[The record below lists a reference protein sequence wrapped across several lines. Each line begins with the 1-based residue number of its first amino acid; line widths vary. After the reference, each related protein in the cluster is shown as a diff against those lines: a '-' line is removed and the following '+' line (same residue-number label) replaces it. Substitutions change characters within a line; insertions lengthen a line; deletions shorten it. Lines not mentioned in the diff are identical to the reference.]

1 MKKKVIIIIAVVC
14 VAIIAVVGTIFG
26 VNAYNNYTIQ
36 QQTEQ
41 QVKSIDDTYSKFTK
55 ETDRAKKSVILSDFI
70 KNKPSTSDEIKV
82 EVLHSVE
89 PKYNETLAKMQK
101 FFTDDYDKT
110 IKDNTIDSKTL
121 EKTNDKKKLQ
131 SCIDN
136 LEALKKTIDSEKSN
150 VFYKKD
156 IGNYDK
162 KPDELISSY
171 NDRITA
177 IEKLKQKQR
186 LRKRPRQKRKPKKKL
201 NRKRR
206 SKPRAV
212 TQITPITPTV
222 IIQTVTATA
231 ETATTAE
238 TIITVL
244 TIVTTAVEIIITMI
258 QAIHHQAHPRSIMI
272 AGMKM
277 KMAKVITMKAL
288 EKHGMI
294 MVTVGIIKIFGKVQ
308 INNYIL
314 IFLFYF

>member
-1 MKKKVIIIIAVVC
+1 MVGVKMKKKVIIIIAVVC

-55 ETDRAKKSVILSDFI
+55 ETDRAKKLVILSDFI

-82 EVLHSVE
+82 EVLNSVE

-101 FFTDDYDKT
+101 FFTDDYDKA

-136 LEALKKTIDSEKSN
+136 LEALKKTIDFEKSN
-150 VFYKKD
+150 VFYKND

-162 KPDELISSY
+162 KPNELISSY

-177 IEKLKQKQR
+177 IEKAEAEAKAKKEAEEKAKQE
-186 LRKRPRQKRKPKKKL
+186 KKK
-201 NRKRR
+201 
-206 SKPRAV
+206 
-212 TQITPITPTV
+212 
-222 IIQTVTATA
+222 QTESSNTNNTDNSYSDN
-231 ETATTAE
+231 TN
-238 TIITVL
+238 
-244 TIVTTAVEIIITMI
+244 
-258 QAIHHQAHPRSIMI
+258 SYSDS
-272 AGMKM
+272 GNSYDN
-277 KMAKVITMKAL
+277 
-288 EKHGMI
+288 GD
-294 MVTVGIIKIFGKVQ
+294 
-308 INNYIL
+308 NNYSSNDSNYSSGNNYNYDSGNSSDSDSGYYWKQTYTNEEGKKSYSDSTGKAWDDEGHTWNYKDL
-314 IFLFYF
+314 WN

>member
-41 QVKSIDDTYSKFTK
+41 QIKSIDDTYSKFTK
-55 ETDRAKKSVILSDFI
+55 ETDRAKKLVILSDFI

-82 EVLHSVE
+82 EVLNSVE

-162 KPDELISSY
+162 NPDELISSY

-177 IEKLKQKQR
+177 IEKAEAEAKAK
-186 LRKRPRQKRKPKKKL
+186 KEAEAKKKAEE
-201 NRKRR
+201 KA
-206 SKPRAV
+206 K
-212 TQITPITPTV
+212 QEKKK
-222 IIQTVTATA
+222 QTESNNTNNNDNSYSDNTN
-231 ETATTAE
+231 
-238 TIITVL
+238 
-244 TIVTTAVEIIITMI
+244 
-258 QAIHHQAHPRSIMI
+258 SYSDS
-272 AGMKM
+272 GNSYDN
-277 KMAKVITMKAL
+277 
-288 EKHGMI
+288 GD
-294 MVTVGIIKIFGKVQ
+294 
-308 INNYIL
+308 NNYSSNDSNYSSGNNSSSSSSNYSYWSYTNENGTSYHDSNGNRWHSNGNKYEYDPDDDINSWG
-314 IFLFYF
+314 YPEDE

>member
-41 QVKSIDDTYSKFTK
+41 QDKSIDDTYSKFTK
-55 ETDRAKKSVILSDFI
+55 ETDRAKKLVILSDFI

-82 EVLHSVE
+82 EVLNSVE

-121 EKTNDKKKLQ
+121 EKTNDKKKLK

-177 IEKLKQKQR
+177 IEKAEAEAKAK
-186 LRKRPRQKRKPKKKL
+186 KEAEAKKKAAE
-201 NRKRR
+201 KAKQEKKKQTE
-206 SKPRAV
+206 SS
-212 TQITPITPTV
+212 TQTTTINPTV
-222 IIQTVTATA
+222 IIPTVTATA
-231 ETATTAE
+231 ETATTVE

-244 TIVTTAVEIIITMI
+244 TIVTTAVEIIL
-258 QAIHHQAHPRSIMI
+258 Q
-272 AGMKM
+272 
-277 KMAKVITMKAL
+277 
-288 EKHGMI
+288 
-294 MVTVGIIKIFGKVQ
+294 
-308 INNYIL
+308 
-314 IFLFYF
+314 IFLETIVAGVTQTKLEHIITILMEINGTLTETSMNTILMMI

>member
-1 MKKKVIIIIAVVC
+1 MVGVKMKKKVIIIIAVVC

-55 ETDRAKKSVILSDFI
+55 ETDRAKKLVILSDFI

-82 EVLHSVE
+82 EVLNSVE

-136 LEALKKTIDSEKSN
+136 LEALKKTIDYEKSN
-150 VFYKKD
+150 VFYKND

-177 IEKLKQKQR
+177 IEKAEAEAKAK
-186 LRKRPRQKRKPKKKL
+186 KEAEAKKK
-201 NRKRR
+201 
-206 SKPRAV
+206 
-212 TQITPITPTV
+212 
-222 IIQTVTATA
+222 A
-231 ETATTAE
+231 EE
-238 TIITVL
+238 
-244 TIVTTAVEIIITMI
+244 
-258 QAIHHQAHPRSIMI
+258 
-272 AGMKM
+272 K
-277 KMAKVITMKAL
+277 AKQ
-288 EKHGMI
+288 EKKKHTESSNKNNTDNSYSDNTNSYSDSGNSYDS
-294 MVTVGIIKIFGKVQ
+294 GN
-308 INNYIL
+308 NNYSSNDSNYSSGNNSSNSSGNYSRWSYTDETGTYYHDSNGNKWDSNGNKYEYDPDDDINSWG
-314 IFLFYF
+314 YPEDE

>member
-41 QVKSIDDTYSKFTK
+41 QVKSIDDIYSKFTK
-55 ETDRAKKSVILSDFI
+55 ETDRAKKLVILSDFI

-82 EVLHSVE
+82 EVLNSVE

-121 EKTNDKKKLQ
+121 EKTDDKKKLQ

-150 VFYKKD
+150 VFYKEN

-177 IEKLKQKQR
+177 IEKAEAEAKAK
-186 LRKRPRQKRKPKKKL
+186 KEAEAKKKAEE
-201 NRKRR
+201 KA
-206 SKPRAV
+206 K
-212 TQITPITPTV
+212 QEKKK
-222 IIQTVTATA
+222 QTESSNANNNDNSYSDNTN
-231 ETATTAE
+231 
-238 TIITVL
+238 
-244 TIVTTAVEIIITMI
+244 
-258 QAIHHQAHPRSIMI
+258 SYSDS
-272 AGMKM
+272 GNSYDS
-277 KMAKVITMKAL
+277 
-288 EKHGMI
+288 GN
-294 MVTVGIIKIFGKVQ
+294 
-308 INNYIL
+308 NNYSSNDSNYSGGNNYNYDSGNSCL
-314 IFLFYF
+314 LYTSDAADE

>member
-26 VNAYNNYTIQ
+26 VNAYKNYTIQ

-55 ETDRAKKSVILSDFI
+55 ETDRAKKLVILSDFI

-82 EVLHSVE
+82 EVLNSVE

-162 KPDELISSY
+162 KPGELISSY

-177 IEKLKQKQR
+177 IEKAEAEAKAK
-186 LRKRPRQKRKPKKKL
+186 KEAEVKKKAEE
-201 NRKRR
+201 KA
-206 SKPRAV
+206 K
-212 TQITPITPTV
+212 QEKKK
-222 IIQTVTATA
+222 QTESSNTNNNDNSYSDNTN
-231 ETATTAE
+231 
-238 TIITVL
+238 
-244 TIVTTAVEIIITMI
+244 
-258 QAIHHQAHPRSIMI
+258 SYSDS
-272 AGMKM
+272 GNSYDN
-277 KMAKVITMKAL
+277 
-288 EKHGMI
+288 GD
-294 MVTVGIIKIFGKVQ
+294 
-308 INNYIL
+308 NNYSSNDSNYSSGNNSSNSSGNYSRWSYTDETGTYYHDSNGNKWDSNGNKYEYDPDDDINSWG
-314 IFLFYF
+314 YPEDE

>member
-41 QVKSIDDTYSKFTK
+41 QIKSIDDTYSKFTK
-55 ETDRAKKSVILSDFI
+55 ETDRAKKLVILSDFI

-82 EVLHSVE
+82 EVLNSVE

-177 IEKLKQKQR
+177 IEKAEAEAKAK
-186 LRKRPRQKRKPKKKL
+186 KEAEAKKKAEE
-201 NRKRR
+201 KA
-206 SKPRAV
+206 K
-212 TQITPITPTV
+212 QEKKK
-222 IIQTVTATA
+222 QTESSNTNNTDNSYSDN
-231 ETATTAE
+231 TN
-238 TIITVL
+238 
-244 TIVTTAVEIIITMI
+244 
-258 QAIHHQAHPRSIMI
+258 SYSDS
-272 AGMKM
+272 GN
-277 KMAKVITMKAL
+277 
-288 EKHGMI
+288 
-294 MVTVGIIKIFGKVQ
+294 
-308 INNYIL
+308 NNYSSNDSNYSSGNNYNYDSGNSSSGSSSSHGDWTL
-314 IFLFYF
+314 RYGDEENGYTYSDDKGNAWDDNGNTWNYNDARKEFGM

>member
-41 QVKSIDDTYSKFTK
+41 QDKSIDDTYSKFTK
-55 ETDRAKKSVILSDFI
+55 ETDRAKKLVILSDFI

-82 EVLHSVE
+82 EVLNSVE

-136 LEALKKTIDSEKSN
+136 LEALKKTIDSEKSD
-150 VFYKKD
+150 VFYKND

-162 KPDELISSY
+162 KPDEFISSY

-177 IEKLKQKQR
+177 IEKAEAEAKAK
-186 LRKRPRQKRKPKKKL
+186 KEAEAKKKAEE
-201 NRKRR
+201 KA
-206 SKPRAV
+206 K
-212 TQITPITPTV
+212 QEKKK
-222 IIQTVTATA
+222 QTESSNTNNTDNSYSDN
-231 ETATTAE
+231 TN
-238 TIITVL
+238 
-244 TIVTTAVEIIITMI
+244 
-258 QAIHHQAHPRSIMI
+258 SYDS
-272 AGMKM
+272 GN
-277 KMAKVITMKAL
+277 
-288 EKHGMI
+288 
-294 MVTVGIIKIFGKVQ
+294 
-308 INNYIL
+308 NNYSSNDSNYSGGNNYNYDSGNSSSSSSSSNGNWTTKHENENGST
-314 IFLFYF
+314 YFDDEGNAWDDEGHTWNYKDLW

>member
-36 QQTEQ
+36 QHTEQ

-55 ETDRAKKSVILSDFI
+55 ETDRAKKLVILSDFI

-82 EVLHSVE
+82 EVLNSVE

-177 IEKLKQKQR
+177 IEKAEAEAKAK
-186 LRKRPRQKRKPKKKL
+186 KEAEAKKKAEE
-201 NRKRR
+201 KA
-206 SKPRAV
+206 K
-212 TQITPITPTV
+212 QEKKK
-222 IIQTVTATA
+222 QTESNNTNNNDNSYSDNTN
-231 ETATTAE
+231 
-238 TIITVL
+238 
-244 TIVTTAVEIIITMI
+244 
-258 QAIHHQAHPRSIMI
+258 SYSDS
-272 AGMKM
+272 GNSYDN
-277 KMAKVITMKAL
+277 
-288 EKHGMI
+288 GD
-294 MVTVGIIKIFGKVQ
+294 
-308 INNYIL
+308 NNYSSNDSNYSSGNNSSSSSSNYSYWSYTNENGTSYHDSNGNRWHSNGNKYEYDPDDDINSWG
-314 IFLFYF
+314 YPEDE

>member
-41 QVKSIDDTYSKFTK
+41 QIKSIDDTYSKFTK
-55 ETDRAKKSVILSDFI
+55 ETDRAKKLVILSDFI
-70 KNKPSTSDEIKV
+70 KNKPSTSDEIKI
-82 EVLHSVE
+82 EVLNSVE

-162 KPDELISSY
+162 KPDEFISSY

-177 IEKLKQKQR
+177 IEKAEAKAKA
-186 LRKRPRQKRKPKKKL
+186 KKEAEAKKKAEE
-201 NRKRR
+201 KA
-206 SKPRAV
+206 K
-212 TQITPITPTV
+212 QEKKK
-222 IIQTVTATA
+222 QTESSNTNNTDNSYRDN
-231 ETATTAE
+231 TN
-238 TIITVL
+238 
-244 TIVTTAVEIIITMI
+244 
-258 QAIHHQAHPRSIMI
+258 SYSDS
-272 AGMKM
+272 GNSYDN
-277 KMAKVITMKAL
+277 
-288 EKHGMI
+288 GD
-294 MVTVGIIKIFGKVQ
+294 
-308 INNYIL
+308 NNYSSNDSNYSSGNNSSNSSGNYSRWSYTDETGTYYHDSNGNKWDSNGNKYEYDPDDDINSWG
-314 IFLFYF
+314 YPEDE

>member
-55 ETDRAKKSVILSDFI
+55 ETDRAKKLVILSDFI

-82 EVLHSVE
+82 EVLNSVE

-121 EKTNDKKKLQ
+121 EKTDDKKKLQ

-150 VFYKKD
+150 VFYKEN

-177 IEKLKQKQR
+177 IEKAEAEAKAR
-186 LRKRPRQKRKPKKKL
+186 RKKPRQKRKPKKKL

-206 SKPRAV
+206 STPRAV
-212 TQITPITPTV
+212 TKTTPITPTV
-222 IIQTVTATA
+222 IIPTVTATA

-244 TIVTTAVEIIITMI
+244 TIVTTAVEIILQILLETIVAGVTQMKLEHIITILMEINGTLTETSMNTILMMI
-258 QAIHHQAHPRSIMI
+258 
-272 AGMKM
+272 
-277 KMAKVITMKAL
+277 
-288 EKHGMI
+288 
-294 MVTVGIIKIFGKVQ
+294 
-308 INNYIL
+308 
-314 IFLFYF
+314 

>member
-55 ETDRAKKSVILSDFI
+55 ETDRAKKLVILSDFI

-82 EVLHSVE
+82 EVLNSVE

-177 IEKLKQKQR
+177 IEKAEAEAKAK
-186 LRKRPRQKRKPKKKL
+186 KEAEAKKKAEE
-201 NRKRR
+201 KA
-206 SKPRAV
+206 K
-212 TQITPITPTV
+212 QEKKK
-222 IIQTVTATA
+222 QTESNNTNNNDNSYSDNTN
-231 ETATTAE
+231 
-238 TIITVL
+238 
-244 TIVTTAVEIIITMI
+244 
-258 QAIHHQAHPRSIMI
+258 SYSDS
-272 AGMKM
+272 GNSYDN
-277 KMAKVITMKAL
+277 
-288 EKHGMI
+288 GD
-294 MVTVGIIKIFGKVQ
+294 
-308 INNYIL
+308 NNYSSNDSNYSSGNNSSSSSSNYSYWSYTNENGTSYHDSNGNRWYSNGNKYEYDPDDDINSWG
-314 IFLFYF
+314 YPEDE

>member
-1 MKKKVIIIIAVVC
+1 MVGVKMKKKVIIIIAVVC

-55 ETDRAKKSVILSDFI
+55 ETDRAKKLVILSDFI

-82 EVLHSVE
+82 EVLNSVE

-121 EKTNDKKKLQ
+121 EKTDDKKKLQ

-150 VFYKKD
+150 VFYKEN

-177 IEKLKQKQR
+177 IEKAEEEARKKAEEEAKKTVEAIFPYVDFLFVSEETSRRMLQRTGTLEEITEIMSKVSLKQLNAPCIVYNLNGYYDGLKAM
-186 LRKRPRQKRKPKKKL
+186 LKHMIDMGLASEERQKGIYFAERL
-201 NRKRR
+201 E
-206 SKPRAV
+206 
-212 TQITPITPTV
+212 QITD
-222 IIQTVTATA
+222 
-231 ETATTAE
+231 
-238 TIITVL
+238 
-244 TIVTTAVEIIITMI
+244 
-258 QAIHHQAHPRSIMI
+258 
-272 AGMKM
+272 
-277 KMAKVITMKAL
+277 
-288 EKHGMI
+288 
-294 MVTVGIIKIFGKVQ
+294 
-308 INNYIL
+308 IL
-314 IFLFYF
+314 CSLKED

>member
-41 QVKSIDDTYSKFTK
+41 QIKSIDDTYSKFTK
-55 ETDRAKKSVILSDFI
+55 ETDRAKKLVILSDFI

-82 EVLHSVE
+82 EVLNSVE

-131 SCIDN
+131 SCIYN

-150 VFYKKD
+150 VFYKEN

-177 IEKLKQKQR
+177 IEKAEAEAKAK
-186 LRKRPRQKRKPKKKL
+186 KEAEAKKKAEE
-201 NRKRR
+201 KA
-206 SKPRAV
+206 K
-212 TQITPITPTV
+212 QEKKK
-222 IIQTVTATA
+222 QTESSNTNNTDNSYSDN
-231 ETATTAE
+231 TN
-238 TIITVL
+238 
-244 TIVTTAVEIIITMI
+244 
-258 QAIHHQAHPRSIMI
+258 SYSDS
-272 AGMKM
+272 GNSYDSGNNNYSSNDSNYSSGNNYNYDSGNSSSSSS
-277 KMAKVITMKAL
+277 
-288 EKHGMI
+288 EKHYDSWYEDEN
-294 MVTVGIIKIFGKVQ
+294 GKSYYDESTGEAWDD
-308 INNYIL
+308 NGHSWNYKDL
-314 IFLFYF
+314 WESTN

>member
-14 VAIIAVVGTIFG
+14 VSIIAVVGTIFG

-41 QVKSIDDTYSKFTK
+41 QIKSIDDTYSKFTK
-55 ETDRAKKSVILSDFI
+55 ETDRAKKLVILSDFI

-82 EVLHSVE
+82 EVLNSVE

-150 VFYKKD
+150 VFYKND

-177 IEKLKQKQR
+177 IEKAEAEAKAK
-186 LRKRPRQKRKPKKKL
+186 KEAEAKKK
-201 NRKRR
+201 
-206 SKPRAV
+206 
-212 TQITPITPTV
+212 
-222 IIQTVTATA
+222 A
-231 ETATTAE
+231 EE
-238 TIITVL
+238 
-244 TIVTTAVEIIITMI
+244 
-258 QAIHHQAHPRSIMI
+258 
-272 AGMKM
+272 K
-277 KMAKVITMKAL
+277 AKQ
-288 EKHGMI
+288 EKKKHTESSNTNNNDNSYSDNTNSYSDSGNSYDS
-294 MVTVGIIKIFGKVQ
+294 GN
-308 INNYIL
+308 NNYSSNNSNYSGGNNYNYDSGNSSSSSNSGSSHGNWVNRYGDDENGYTYDDGNGTAWDENGNTWNYKDL
-314 IFLFYF
+314 WESTN

>member
-41 QVKSIDDTYSKFTK
+41 QDKSIDDTYSKFTK
-55 ETDRAKKSVILSDFI
+55 ETDRAKKLVILSDFI

-82 EVLHSVE
+82 EVLNSVE

-136 LEALKKTIDSEKSN
+136 LEALKKTIDSEKSD
-150 VFYKKD
+150 VFYKND

-162 KPDELISSY
+162 KPDELISLY

-177 IEKLKQKQR
+177 IEKAEAEAKAK
-186 LRKRPRQKRKPKKKL
+186 KEAEAKKKAEE
-201 NRKRR
+201 KA
-206 SKPRAV
+206 K
-212 TQITPITPTV
+212 QEKKK
-222 IIQTVTATA
+222 QTESSNTNNTDNSYSDN
-231 ETATTAE
+231 TN
-238 TIITVL
+238 
-244 TIVTTAVEIIITMI
+244 
-258 QAIHHQAHPRSIMI
+258 SYSDS
-272 AGMKM
+272 GNSYDS
-277 KMAKVITMKAL
+277 
-288 EKHGMI
+288 GD
-294 MVTVGIIKIFGKVQ
+294 
-308 INNYIL
+308 NNYSSNDSNYSGGNNSSSSSSNYSYWSYTNENGTSYHDSNGNRWHSNGNKYEYDPDDDINSWG
-314 IFLFYF
+314 YPEDE

>member
-41 QVKSIDDTYSKFTK
+41 QDKSIDDTYSKFTK
-55 ETDRAKKSVILSDFI
+55 ETDRAKKLVILSDFI

-82 EVLHSVE
+82 EVLNSVE

-136 LEALKKTIDSEKSN
+136 LEALKKTIDSEKSD
-150 VFYKKD
+150 VFYKND

-162 KPDELISSY
+162 KPDELISLY

-177 IEKLKQKQR
+177 IEKAEAEAKAK
-186 LRKRPRQKRKPKKKL
+186 KEAEAKKKAEE
-201 NRKRR
+201 KA
-206 SKPRAV
+206 K
-212 TQITPITPTV
+212 QEKKK
-222 IIQTVTATA
+222 QTESSNTNNTDNSYSDNTNSYSDS
-231 ETATTAE
+231 E
-238 TIITVL
+238 
-244 TIVTTAVEIIITMI
+244 
-258 QAIHHQAHPRSIMI
+258 
-272 AGMKM
+272 
-277 KMAKVITMKAL
+277 
-288 EKHGMI
+288 
-294 MVTVGIIKIFGKVQ
+294 
-308 INNYIL
+308 NNYDSGNNNYSSNDSNYSGGNNSSSSSSNYSYWSYTNENGTYYHDSNGNKWDSNGNKYEYDPDDDINSWG
-314 IFLFYF
+314 YPEDE

>member
-41 QVKSIDDTYSKFTK
+41 QVKSIDDTYSKFIK
-55 ETDRAKKSVILSDFI
+55 ETDRAKKLVILSDFI

-82 EVLHSVE
+82 EVLNSVE

-121 EKTNDKKKLQ
+121 EKTNDKKMLQ

-177 IEKLKQKQR
+177 IEKAEAEAKAK
-186 LRKRPRQKRKPKKKL
+186 KEAEAKKKAEE
-201 NRKRR
+201 KA
-206 SKPRAV
+206 K
-212 TQITPITPTV
+212 QEKKK
-222 IIQTVTATA
+222 QTESSNTNNTDNSYSDN
-231 ETATTAE
+231 T
-238 TIITVL
+238 
-244 TIVTTAVEIIITMI
+244 
-258 QAIHHQAHPRSIMI
+258 
-272 AGMKM
+272 
-277 KMAKVITMKAL
+277 
-288 EKHGMI
+288 
-294 MVTVGIIKIFGKVQ
+294 
-308 INNYIL
+308 NNYSDSGNSYDSGNNNYSSNDSNYSGGNNSSNSSGNYSRWSYTDETGTYYHDSNGNKWDSNGNKYEYDPDDDINSWG
-314 IFLFYF
+314 YPEDE

>member
-55 ETDRAKKSVILSDFI
+55 ETDRAKKLVILSDFI

-82 EVLHSVE
+82 EVLNSVE

-121 EKTNDKKKLQ
+121 EKTDDKKKLQ

-150 VFYKKD
+150 VFYKEN

-177 IEKLKQKQR
+177 IEKAEAEAKAK
-186 LRKRPRQKRKPKKKL
+186 KEAESKKKAEE
-201 NRKRR
+201 KA
-206 SKPRAV
+206 K
-212 TQITPITPTV
+212 QEKKK
-222 IIQTVTATA
+222 QTESSNTNNNDN
-231 ETATTAE
+231 
-238 TIITVL
+238 
-244 TIVTTAVEIIITMI
+244 
-258 QAIHHQAHPRSIMI
+258 SYSDNNNSYSDS
-272 AGMKM
+272 GN
-277 KMAKVITMKAL
+277 
-288 EKHGMI
+288 
-294 MVTVGIIKIFGKVQ
+294 
-308 INNYIL
+308 NNYSSNDSNYSSGNNYNYDSGNSSSGSSSSNGNWTTKHENENGST
-314 IFLFYF
+314 YFDDEGNAWDDEGHTWNYKDLW

>member
-55 ETDRAKKSVILSDFI
+55 ETDRAKKLVILSDFI

-82 EVLHSVE
+82 EVLNSVE

-121 EKTNDKKKLQ
+121 EKTDDKKKLQ

-150 VFYKKD
+150 VFYKEN

-177 IEKLKQKQR
+177 IEKAEAEAKAK
-186 LRKRPRQKRKPKKKL
+186 KEAESKKKAEE
-201 NRKRR
+201 KA
-206 SKPRAV
+206 K
-212 TQITPITPTV
+212 QEKKK
-222 IIQTVTATA
+222 QTESSNTNNNDNSYSDNTN
-231 ETATTAE
+231 
-238 TIITVL
+238 
-244 TIVTTAVEIIITMI
+244 
-258 QAIHHQAHPRSIMI
+258 SYSDS
-272 AGMKM
+272 GN
-277 KMAKVITMKAL
+277 
-288 EKHGMI
+288 
-294 MVTVGIIKIFGKVQ
+294 
-308 INNYIL
+308 NNYSSNDSNYSSGNNYNYDSGNSSSGSSSSNGNWTTKYENENGST
-314 IFLFYF
+314 YFDDEGNAWDDEGHTWNYKDLW

>member
-55 ETDRAKKSVILSDFI
+55 ETDRAKKLVILSDFI

-82 EVLHSVE
+82 EVLNSVE

-156 IGNYDK
+156 IGNYDI

-177 IEKLKQKQR
+177 IEKAEAEAKAK
-186 LRKRPRQKRKPKKKL
+186 KEAEAKKKAEE
-201 NRKRR
+201 KA
-206 SKPRAV
+206 K
-212 TQITPITPTV
+212 QEKKK
-222 IIQTVTATA
+222 QT
-231 ETATTAE
+231 E
-238 TIITVL
+238 
-244 TIVTTAVEIIITMI
+244 
-258 QAIHHQAHPRSIMI
+258 S
-272 AGMKM
+272 
-277 KMAKVITMKAL
+277 
-288 EKHGMI
+288 
-294 MVTVGIIKIFGKVQ
+294 
-308 INNYIL
+308 NNTNNNDNSYSDNTNS
-314 IFLFYF
+314 

>member
-41 QVKSIDDTYSKFTK
+41 QDKSIDDTYSKFTK
-55 ETDRAKKSVILSDFI
+55 ETDRAKKLVILSDFI

-82 EVLHSVE
+82 EVLNSVE

-162 KPDELISSY
+162 KPNELISSY

-177 IEKLKQKQR
+177 IEKAEAEAKAK
-186 LRKRPRQKRKPKKKL
+186 KEAEAKKKAEE
-201 NRKRR
+201 KA
-206 SKPRAV
+206 K
-212 TQITPITPTV
+212 QEKKK
-222 IIQTVTATA
+222 QTESSNTKNNDNSYSDNTD
-231 ETATTAE
+231 
-238 TIITVL
+238 
-244 TIVTTAVEIIITMI
+244 
-258 QAIHHQAHPRSIMI
+258 SYSDS
-272 AGMKM
+272 GN
-277 KMAKVITMKAL
+277 
-288 EKHGMI
+288 
-294 MVTVGIIKIFGKVQ
+294 
-308 INNYIL
+308 NNYSSNDSNYSNGNNYNYDSGNSSSGSSSSHGDWTHKYGDDENGYS
-314 IFLFYF
+314 YFDNNGNAWDDNGNTWNYNDARKEFGM

>member
-1 MKKKVIIIIAVVC
+1 MVGVKMKKKVIIIIAVVC

-41 QVKSIDDTYSKFTK
+41 QIKSIDDTYSRFTK
-55 ETDRAKKSVILSDFI
+55 ETDRAKKLVILSDFI
-70 KNKPSTSDEIKV
+70 KNKPSTSDEIKI
-82 EVLHSVE
+82 EVLNSVE

-162 KPDELISSY
+162 NPDELISSY

-177 IEKLKQKQR
+177 IEKAEAEAKAK
-186 LRKRPRQKRKPKKKL
+186 KEAEAKKKAEE
-201 NRKRR
+201 KA
-206 SKPRAV
+206 K
-212 TQITPITPTV
+212 QEKKK
-222 IIQTVTATA
+222 QTESNNTNNTDNSYSDN
-231 ETATTAE
+231 TN
-238 TIITVL
+238 
-244 TIVTTAVEIIITMI
+244 
-258 QAIHHQAHPRSIMI
+258 SYSDS
-272 AGMKM
+272 GNSYDN
-277 KMAKVITMKAL
+277 
-288 EKHGMI
+288 GD
-294 MVTVGIIKIFGKVQ
+294 
-308 INNYIL
+308 NNYSSNDSNYSSGNNSSSSSSNYSYWSYTNENGTSYHDSNGNRWHSNGNKYEYDPDDDINSWG
-314 IFLFYF
+314 YPEDE

>member
-55 ETDRAKKSVILSDFI
+55 ETDRAKKLVILSDFI

-82 EVLHSVE
+82 EVLNSVE

-121 EKTNDKKKLQ
+121 EKTNNKKMLQ

-162 KPDELISSY
+162 KPDKLISSY

-177 IEKLKQKQR
+177 IEKAEAEAKAK
-186 LRKRPRQKRKPKKKL
+186 KEAEAKKKAEE
-201 NRKRR
+201 KA
-206 SKPRAV
+206 K
-212 TQITPITPTV
+212 QEKKK
-222 IIQTVTATA
+222 QTESSNTNNTDNSYSDN
-231 ETATTAE
+231 TN
-238 TIITVL
+238 
-244 TIVTTAVEIIITMI
+244 
-258 QAIHHQAHPRSIMI
+258 SYSDS
-272 AGMKM
+272 GN
-277 KMAKVITMKAL
+277 
-288 EKHGMI
+288 
-294 MVTVGIIKIFGKVQ
+294 
-308 INNYIL
+308 NNYSSNDGNYSNGNNYNYDSGNSSSDSSSPNGNWTTKHENENGST
-314 IFLFYF
+314 YFDDEGNAWDDEGHTWNYKDLW

>member
-55 ETDRAKKSVILSDFI
+55 ETDRAKKLVILSDFI

-82 EVLHSVE
+82 EVLNSVE

-121 EKTNDKKKLQ
+121 KKTNDKKKLQ

-150 VFYKKD
+150 VFYKND

-177 IEKLKQKQR
+177 IEKAEAEAKAK
-186 LRKRPRQKRKPKKKL
+186 KEAEAKKKAEE
-201 NRKRR
+201 KA
-206 SKPRAV
+206 K
-212 TQITPITPTV
+212 QEKKK
-222 IIQTVTATA
+222 QTESSNTNNNDNSYSDNTN
-231 ETATTAE
+231 
-238 TIITVL
+238 
-244 TIVTTAVEIIITMI
+244 
-258 QAIHHQAHPRSIMI
+258 SYSDS
-272 AGMKM
+272 GNNNCSSNDSNYS
-277 KMAKVITMKAL
+277 
-288 EKHGMI
+288 G
-294 MVTVGIIKIFGKVQ
+294 G
-308 INNYIL
+308 NNYNYDSGNSSSGSSSSNGNWTSKYGDDENGYY
-314 IFLFYF
+314 YFDDNGNAWDDNGNTWNYGEMRDAFGM

>member
-26 VNAYNNYTIQ
+26 INAYNNYTIQ

-41 QVKSIDDTYSKFTK
+41 QIKSIDDTYSKFTK
-55 ETDRAKKSVILSDFI
+55 ETDRTKKLVILSDFI

-82 EVLHSVE
+82 EVLNSVE

-177 IEKLKQKQR
+177 IEKAEAEAKAK
-186 LRKRPRQKRKPKKKL
+186 KEAEAKKKAEE
-201 NRKRR
+201 KA
-206 SKPRAV
+206 K
-212 TQITPITPTV
+212 QEKKK
-222 IIQTVTATA
+222 QTESSNTNNNDNSYSDNTN
-231 ETATTAE
+231 
-238 TIITVL
+238 
-244 TIVTTAVEIIITMI
+244 
-258 QAIHHQAHPRSIMI
+258 SYNDS
-272 AGMKM
+272 GNSYDS
-277 KMAKVITMKAL
+277 
-288 EKHGMI
+288 GN
-294 MVTVGIIKIFGKVQ
+294 
-308 INNYIL
+308 NNYSSNESNYSGGNNYNYNSDSSSDSDSGYYWKQTYTNEDGKKSYSDSTGKAWDDEGHTWNYKDL
-314 IFLFYF
+314 WN

>member
-41 QVKSIDDTYSKFTK
+41 QIKSIDDTYSKFTK
-55 ETDRAKKSVILSDFI
+55 ETDRAKKLVILSDFI

-82 EVLHSVE
+82 EVLNSVE

-162 KPDELISSY
+162 KPDGLISSY

-177 IEKLKQKQR
+177 IEKAEAEAKAK
-186 LRKRPRQKRKPKKKL
+186 KEAEAKKKAEE
-201 NRKRR
+201 KA
-206 SKPRAV
+206 K
-212 TQITPITPTV
+212 QEKKE
-222 IIQTVTATA
+222 QTESSNTNNTDKSYSDN
-231 ETATTAE
+231 TNSYNDSGNSYDS
-238 TIITVL
+238 
-244 TIVTTAVEIIITMI
+244 
-258 QAIHHQAHPRSIMI
+258 RN
-272 AGMKM
+272 
-277 KMAKVITMKAL
+277 
-288 EKHGMI
+288 
-294 MVTVGIIKIFGKVQ
+294 
-308 INNYIL
+308 NNYSSNDSNYSGGNSYNYNSDSSSDSDSGYYWKQTYTNEDGKKSYSDSTGKAWDDEGHTWNYKDL
-314 IFLFYF
+314 WN

>member
-55 ETDRAKKSVILSDFI
+55 ETDRAKKLVILSDFI

-82 EVLHSVE
+82 EVLNSVE

-150 VFYKKD
+150 VFYKND

-171 NDRITA
+171 NDRITT
-177 IEKLKQKQR
+177 IEKAEAEAKAK
-186 LRKRPRQKRKPKKKL
+186 KEAEAKKKAEE
-201 NRKRR
+201 KA
-206 SKPRAV
+206 K
-212 TQITPITPTV
+212 QEKKK
-222 IIQTVTATA
+222 QTESSNTNNTDNSYSDN
-231 ETATTAE
+231 TNSYSDS
-238 TIITVL
+238 
-244 TIVTTAVEIIITMI
+244 
-258 QAIHHQAHPRSIMI
+258 RN
-272 AGMKM
+272 
-277 KMAKVITMKAL
+277 
-288 EKHGMI
+288 
-294 MVTVGIIKIFGKVQ
+294 
-308 INNYIL
+308 NNYSSNDSNYSSGNNYNYDSGNSSDSDSGYYWKQTYTNEEGKKSYSDSTGKAWDDEGHTWNYKDL
-314 IFLFYF
+314 WN

>member
-1 MKKKVIIIIAVVC
+1 MVGVKMKKKVIIIIAVVC

-55 ETDRAKKSVILSDFI
+55 ETDRAKKLVILSDFI

-82 EVLHSVE
+82 EVLNSVE

-171 NDRITA
+171 NDRITV
-177 IEKLKQKQR
+177 IEKAEAEAKAK
-186 LRKRPRQKRKPKKKL
+186 KEAEAKKKAEE
-201 NRKRR
+201 KA
-206 SKPRAV
+206 K
-212 TQITPITPTV
+212 QEKKK
-222 IIQTVTATA
+222 QTESSNTNNTDNSYSDG
-231 ETATTAE
+231 TN
-238 TIITVL
+238 
-244 TIVTTAVEIIITMI
+244 
-258 QAIHHQAHPRSIMI
+258 SYSDS
-272 AGMKM
+272 GNSYDS
-277 KMAKVITMKAL
+277 
-288 EKHGMI
+288 GN
-294 MVTVGIIKIFGKVQ
+294 
-308 INNYIL
+308 NNYSSNDSNYSSGNNSSSSSSNYSYWSYTNENGTSYHDSNGNRWHSNGNKYEYDPDDDINSWG
-314 IFLFYF
+314 YPEDE

>member
-41 QVKSIDDTYSKFTK
+41 QIKSIDDTYSKFTK
-55 ETDRAKKSVILSDFI
+55 ETDRAKKLVILSDFI

-82 EVLHSVE
+82 EVLNSVE

-150 VFYKKD
+150 VFYKND

-162 KPDELISSY
+162 KPDELISLY

-177 IEKLKQKQR
+177 IEKAEAEANAKKEAEA
-186 LRKRPRQKRKPKKKL
+186 KKKAEE
-201 NRKRR
+201 KA
-206 SKPRAV
+206 K
-212 TQITPITPTV
+212 QEKKK
-222 IIQTVTATA
+222 QTESSNTNNTDNSYSDN
-231 ETATTAE
+231 TN
-238 TIITVL
+238 
-244 TIVTTAVEIIITMI
+244 
-258 QAIHHQAHPRSIMI
+258 SYSDS
-272 AGMKM
+272 GNSYDS
-277 KMAKVITMKAL
+277 
-288 EKHGMI
+288 GN
-294 MVTVGIIKIFGKVQ
+294 
-308 INNYIL
+308 NNYSSNDSNYSSGNNSSNSSGNYSRWSYTDETGTYYHDSNGNKWDSNGNKYEYDPDDDINSWG
-314 IFLFYF
+314 YPEDE

>member
-41 QVKSIDDTYSKFTK
+41 QDKSIDDTYSKFTK
-55 ETDRAKKSVILSDFI
+55 ETDRAKKLVILSDFI

-82 EVLHSVE
+82 EVLNSVE

-131 SCIDN
+131 SCVDN
-136 LEALKKTIDSEKSN
+136 LEALKKTIDSEKSK

-177 IEKLKQKQR
+177 IEKAEAEAKAK
-186 LRKRPRQKRKPKKKL
+186 KEAEAKRKAEEKAKQEKKK
-201 NRKRR
+201 
-206 SKPRAV
+206 
-212 TQITPITPTV
+212 
-222 IIQTVTATA
+222 QTESSNTNNTDNSYSDC
-231 ETATTAE
+231 TN
-238 TIITVL
+238 
-244 TIVTTAVEIIITMI
+244 
-258 QAIHHQAHPRSIMI
+258 SYSDS
-272 AGMKM
+272 GNSYDS
-277 KMAKVITMKAL
+277 
-288 EKHGMI
+288 GN
-294 MVTVGIIKIFGKVQ
+294 
-308 INNYIL
+308 NNYSSNDSNYSSGNSYNYNSDSSSDSDSGYYWKQTYTNEDGKKSYSDSTGKAWDDEGHTWNYKDL
-314 IFLFYF
+314 WN

>member
-41 QVKSIDDTYSKFTK
+41 QIKSIDDTYSKFTK
-55 ETDRAKKSVILSDFI
+55 ETDRAKKLVILSDFI

-82 EVLHSVE
+82 EVLNSVE
-89 PKYNETLAKMQK
+89 PKYNEILAKMQK

-150 VFYKKD
+150 VFYKND

-162 KPDELISSY
+162 KPDELISFY

-177 IEKLKQKQR
+177 IEKSEAEAKAK
-186 LRKRPRQKRKPKKKL
+186 KEAEAKKKAEE
-201 NRKRR
+201 KA
-206 SKPRAV
+206 K
-212 TQITPITPTV
+212 QEKKK
-222 IIQTVTATA
+222 QTESSNTNNNDK
-231 ETATTAE
+231 
-238 TIITVL
+238 
-244 TIVTTAVEIIITMI
+244 
-258 QAIHHQAHPRSIMI
+258 SYSD
-272 AGMKM
+272 
-277 KMAKVITMKAL
+277 
-288 EKHGMI
+288 
-294 MVTVGIIKIFGKVQ
+294 
-308 INNYIL
+308 NNYSSNDSNYSGGNNYNYDSGNSSSGSSSSNGNWTTKHENENGST
-314 IFLFYF
+314 YFDDEGNAWDDEGHTWNYKDLW

>member
-55 ETDRAKKSVILSDFI
+55 ETDRAKKLVILSDFI

-82 EVLHSVE
+82 EVLNSVE

-101 FFTDDYDKT
+101 FFTDDYYKI

-150 VFYKKD
+150 VFYKND

-177 IEKLKQKQR
+177 IEKAEAEAKAK
-186 LRKRPRQKRKPKKKL
+186 KEAEAKKKAEE
-201 NRKRR
+201 KA
-206 SKPRAV
+206 K
-212 TQITPITPTV
+212 QEKKK
-222 IIQTVTATA
+222 QTESSNTNNNDNSYSDNTN
-231 ETATTAE
+231 
-238 TIITVL
+238 
-244 TIVTTAVEIIITMI
+244 
-258 QAIHHQAHPRSIMI
+258 SYSDS
-272 AGMKM
+272 GN
-277 KMAKVITMKAL
+277 
-288 EKHGMI
+288 
-294 MVTVGIIKIFGKVQ
+294 
-308 INNYIL
+308 NNYSSNDSN
-314 IFLFYF
+314 YSSGNNYNYDSGNSSSGSSSSNGN

>member
-55 ETDRAKKSVILSDFI
+55 ETDRAKKLVILSDFI

-82 EVLHSVE
+82 EVLNSVE

-121 EKTNDKKKLQ
+121 EKTNDKKMLQ

-177 IEKLKQKQR
+177 IEKAEAEAKAK
-186 LRKRPRQKRKPKKKL
+186 KEAEAKKKAEEKGRRL
-201 NRKRR
+201 TVQEEANRE
-206 SKPRAV
+206 
-212 TQITPITPTV
+212 Q
-222 IIQTVTATA
+222 
-231 ETATTAE
+231 
-238 TIITVL
+238 
-244 TIVTTAVEIIITMI
+244 
-258 QAIHHQAHPRSIMI
+258 
-272 AGMKM
+272 
-277 KMAKVITMKAL
+277 
-288 EKHGMI
+288 
-294 MVTVGIIKIFGKVQ
+294 
-308 INNYIL
+308 
-314 IFLFYF
+314 

>member
-41 QVKSIDDTYSKFTK
+41 QDKSIDDTYSKFTK
-55 ETDRAKKSVILSDFI
+55 ETDRAKKLVILSDFI

-82 EVLHSVE
+82 EVLNSVE

-150 VFYKKD
+150 VFYKND

-177 IEKLKQKQR
+177 IEKAEAEAKAK
-186 LRKRPRQKRKPKKKL
+186 KEAEAKKKAEE
-201 NRKRR
+201 KA
-206 SKPRAV
+206 K
-212 TQITPITPTV
+212 QEKKE
-222 IIQTVTATA
+222 QTESSNTNNTDKSYSDD
-231 ETATTAE
+231 TN
-238 TIITVL
+238 
-244 TIVTTAVEIIITMI
+244 
-258 QAIHHQAHPRSIMI
+258 SYNDS
-272 AGMKM
+272 GNSYDN
-277 KMAKVITMKAL
+277 
-288 EKHGMI
+288 GD
-294 MVTVGIIKIFGKVQ
+294 
-308 INNYIL
+308 NNYSSNDSNYSGGNSYNYNSDSSSDSDSGYYWKQTYTNEDGKKSYSDSTGKAWDDEGHTWNYKDL
-314 IFLFYF
+314 WN